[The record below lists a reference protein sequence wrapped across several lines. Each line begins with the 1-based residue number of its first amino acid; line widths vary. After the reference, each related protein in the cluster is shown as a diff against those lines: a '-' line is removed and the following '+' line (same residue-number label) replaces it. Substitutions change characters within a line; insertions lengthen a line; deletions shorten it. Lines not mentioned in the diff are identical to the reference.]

1 MDLRHVPAGGY
12 PLDMRHQRLFFIVV
26 IGALLA
32 VLAIFA
38 VIALVLGDDGDQ
50 GGNVDPQPSPESA
63 PLVVRPAG

>member
-1 MDLRHVPAGGY
+1 
-12 PLDMRHQRLFFIVV
+12 MRHQRLFFIVV

-38 VIALVLGDDGDQ
+38 VIALVLGDDEV

-63 PLVVRPAG
+63 PLVLRPAG